1 MKKILGA
8 IGMGILAGVVIGGY
22 MSWKKGKKLEEKVDE
37 VFNDDF
43 VENVVDKTME
53 NIKDINNQFQE
64 DLQNSFDELGK
75 TKNDVLNN
83 IKERHEELNKEIEKM
98 KQNAEDLDKAVKES
112 YEVKDEI
119 VVPPVVEEI
128 KITEEEKANHEKNM
142 KILEETEN
150 KIDEILEDLNKSK

>member
-8 IGMGILAGVVIGGY
+8 IGVGVLTGIVIGGY

-83 IKERHEELNKEIEKM
+83 IKERHEKLNEEIEKM
-98 KQNAEDLDKAVKES
+98 KKDAEDLEKVVEASYDKTKE
-112 YEVKDEI
+112 VI
-119 VVPPVVEEI
+119 PPVVEEI
-128 KITEEEKANHEKNM
+128 KITEEEKLNHEKNQ
-142 KILEETEN
+142 KILEETE
-150 KIDEILEDLNKSK
+150 KKLDDLLEDLAK

>member
-8 IGMGILAGVVIGGY
+8 IGMGVLAGVVIGGY

-98 KQNAEDLDKAVKES
+98 KKDAEDLEKVVEASYDKTKE
-112 YEVKDEI
+112 VI
-119 VVPPVVEEI
+119 PPVVEEI
-128 KITEEEKANHEKNM
+128 KITEEEKLNHEKNQ
-142 KILEETEN
+142 KILEETEK
-150 KIDEILEDLNKSK
+150 KIDDLLEDLNK

>member
-8 IGMGILAGVVIGGY
+8 VGLGILTGIVIGGY
-22 MSWKKGKKLEEKVDE
+22 MSWKKNKEVQEKVDE

-64 DLQNSFDELGK
+64 DIQNSFDELGK

-83 IKERHEELNKEIEKM
+83 IKERHEKLDEEIKKMEENTGNLEKTVEELHN
-98 KQNAEDLDKAVKES
+98 DK
-112 YEVKDEI
+112 I
-119 VVPPVVEEI
+119 VPPVVEEI
-128 KITEEEKANHEKNM
+128 KITEEEKIQHENNM
-142 KILEETEN
+142 KILDDCEK
-150 KIDEILEDLNKSK
+150 KIDDLLDDLNK

>member
-8 IGMGILAGVVIGGY
+8 IGMGVLAGVVIGGY

-83 IKERHEELNKEIEKM
+83 IKERHEKLNEEIEKM
-98 KQNAEDLDKAVKES
+98 KKDAEDLEKAVKES
-112 YEVKDEI
+112 HEVKDEI
-119 VVPPVVEEI
+119 VPPVVEEI
-128 KITEEEKANHEKNM
+128 TVTEEEKANHEKNM
-142 KILEETEN
+142 KILDDCEK
-150 KIDEILEDLNKSK
+150 KIDEILDDLNK

>member
-1 MKKILGA
+1 MKKMLSA

-83 IKERHEELNKEIEKM
+83 IKERHEKLDEEIKKMEENTGNLEKTVDELHN
-98 KQNAEDLDKAVKES
+98 DK
-112 YEVKDEI
+112 I
-119 VVPPVVEEI
+119 VPPVVEEI
-128 KITEEEKANHEKNM
+128 KITEEEKEQHNKNM
-142 KILEETEN
+142 KILEETEK
-150 KIDEILEDLNKSK
+150 KIDDLLDDLNK